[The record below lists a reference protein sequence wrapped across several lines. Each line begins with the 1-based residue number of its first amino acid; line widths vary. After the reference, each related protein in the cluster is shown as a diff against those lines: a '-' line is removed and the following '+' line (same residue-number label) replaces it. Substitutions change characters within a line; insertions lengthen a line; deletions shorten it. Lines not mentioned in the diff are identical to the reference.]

1 MLLRTWPDR
10 NSIVSNLYLFCFCMS
25 ALNNHGLENLAPFRV
40 VIHLRGN
47 YKTKTSCDSLA
58 HLLLCI
64 ELFTLFSSR
73 LHWFTHTVFATG
85 KIDDF
90 AFVLA
95 TLNLKTL
102 KLCKTGAKCK

>member
-1 MLLRTWPDR
+1 MLLRTRPDR
-10 NSIVSNLYLFCFCMS
+10 NWIVSNLYLLCFCMT
-25 ALNNHGLENLAPFRV
+25 ALNNHGLENLAPFSCYPV
-40 VIHLRGN
+40 KG
-47 YKTKTSCDSLA
+47 KTKTSCDSLA
-58 HLLLCI
+58 HLFLCI

-73 LHWFTHTVFATG
+73 LHWFTHTVLATG

-102 KLCKTGAKCK
+102 KLCKNWC